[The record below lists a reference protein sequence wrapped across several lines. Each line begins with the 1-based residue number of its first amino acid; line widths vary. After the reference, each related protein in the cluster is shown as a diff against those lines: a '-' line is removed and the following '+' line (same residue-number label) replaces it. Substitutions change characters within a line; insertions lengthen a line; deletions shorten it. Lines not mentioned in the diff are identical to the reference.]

1 MITNTLPKSIEN
13 CPIIDALIEIRFTSK
28 IHQNAIFGIIYN
40 ALKSDFSK
48 IEDLPILQIP
58 EPIRMS
64 DPNLKYKPLY
74 RISNDEFVIQI
85 GPDVLAIGSYP
96 KYLGWK
102 KFSSK
107 IFEILNKIEE
117 LKIINEVERLG
128 IRYINFFNEDIFNN
142 IKLEINLDNKK
153 LKSQKSVIRTEFNQ
167 GKFVSTLQI
176 SNDAKSN
183 EIFGSIIDIDC
194 HKTKGLQDF
203 FNNKETLI
211 NEGHL
216 IEKKLFFELIS
227 DEYLKKLNP
236 KY

>member
-1 MITNTLPKSIEN
+1 MTKTLPKSIEN
-13 CPIIDALIEIRFTSK
+13 CPIVDALIEIRFKSK

-40 ALKSDFSK
+40 TLKSDFSK

-58 EPIRMS
+58 EPIRIS

-107 IFEILNKIEE
+107 IFEILNKIED
-117 LKIINEVERLG
+117 LKIISEVERLG
-128 IRYINFFNEDIFNN
+128 IRYINFFNEDIFDNL
-142 IKLEINLDNKK
+142 KLEINLDNKK

-167 GKFVSTLQI
+167 GKFISTLQI
-176 SNDAKSN
+176 SNDAQSN
-183 EIFGSIIDIDC
+183 NVFGSIIDIDC

-203 FNNKETLI
+203 FKNKEALI
-211 NEGHL
+211 NEAHL
-216 IEKKLFFELIS
+216 KEKELFFDLIT